1 MTKKTN
7 PLALSLIA
15 YQGSD
20 SHQPFG
26 NLWHAESQEFKYLH
40 PVNGQEYK
48 TSISAGGSTKAEVLA
63 KAQAQLDTF
72 MADRGNT
79 VFEVIPF
86 TADQL
91 SRAKA

>member
-1 MTKKTN
+1 MSKKTD
-7 PLALSLIA
+7 PLAVTVIA
-15 YQGSD
+15 F
-20 SHQPFG
+20 PFSG
-26 NLWHAESQEFKYLH
+26 QWRAETQEFKYLH
-40 PVNGQEYK
+40 PVNGQEY
-48 TSISAGGSTKAEVLA
+48 TTGIAAGGTTKADALA

-91 SRAKA
+91 SRAK